1 MRRSC
6 AGADRCPPLRGLKI
20 PVAPEAF
27 GGGDSP
33 ASGGLSGFPDF
44 PMKWIYW
51 LGWMSFGS
59 AFRSLFG
66 MRIEGRE
73 NLVTEGAVLVASN
86 HQSYLDPPLIG
97 NLYQDEMVY
106 LARKT
111 LFTGFGRW
119 LYTQWNAIPVDQDR
133 PDMASLKTIIR
144 KLKEGHRVL
153 VFPEGSRTLDGEIG
167 EAAPGIGLVAVK
179 SGAVIQPVRIRGAHE
194 ALPRGSG
201 RIRFS
206 RISVHVGPAIR
217 LSPTELAAVNGKDDY
232 DRIAKRIMAAIEA
245 L

>member
-1 MRRSC
+1 
-6 AGADRCPPLRGLKI
+6 
-20 PVAPEAF
+20 
-27 GGGDSP
+27 
-33 ASGGLSGFPDF
+33 
-44 PMKWIYW
+44 MKWIYW

-66 MRIEGRE
+66 MRIVGKE

-119 LYTQWNAIPVDQDR
+119 LYSQWNAIPVDQDR

-153 VFPEGSRTLDGEIG
+153 VFPEGSRTLDGGIG

-206 RISVHVGPAIR
+206 RISVHVGPPIR
-217 LSPTELAAVNGKDDY
+217 LSPTELAATHGKEDY
-232 DRIAKRIMAAIEA
+232 DRIAKRIMAAIEV